1 MAFRAHALTKKITE
15 CRVMGNYGCGWEEE
29 HSTNDYKDAVEY
41 CHSAQQSHAAGT
53 YKIVNAKVDNP
64 DHGRF
69 KYGMKVRTHPATD
82 AWMQG
87 LRVGY
92 VRKVGHKYV
101 TVAWVTDT
109 RITRKFTPEYLE
121 PLDEADNL

>member
-15 CRVMGNYGCGWEEE
+15 YRVMGNYGYGWELVHTDTEVKAGLD
-29 HSTNDYKDAVEY
+29 NLRAY
-41 CHSAQQSHAAGT
+41 SASGEGSFKLVH
-53 YKIVNAKVDNP
+53 AKVDNP